1 MVLVGRGRWGDS
13 ATREGVGT
21 RPWIVDD
28 GSWALI
34 EPLLPP
40 WLERSSGPRPVSDR
54 LCLQGILCVLYN
66 DMAWQLRP
74 VGLGFGSE
82 QTCWRRQ
89 RSMTCAAGIHG

>member
-1 MVLVGRGRWGDS
+1 M
-13 ATREGVGT
+13 
-21 RPWIVDD
+21 VDD
-28 GSWALI
+28 DSWALI

-40 WLERSSGPRPVSDR
+40 WPERSSGPRPVSDR

-66 DMAWQLRP
+66 DMARQLRP

-82 QTCWRRQ
+82 QPCWRRQ